1 MSLAKAREHLAKY
14 GLEGKI
20 MEFSASSASV
30 VEAANAIG
38 CKERE
43 IVKTLSFMLGENPI
57 LIAHRTRSGWCVPF
71 WRECKC

>member
-20 MEFSASSASV
+20 MEFSTSSASV

-43 IVKTLSFMLGENPI
+43 IVKNAFLYARRESHTY
-57 LIAHRTRSGWCVPF
+57 RSCRGL
-71 WRECKC
+71 

>member
-43 IVKTLSFMLGENPI
+43 TQSLKKHL
-57 LIAHRTRSGWCVPF
+57 AQRQR
-71 WRECKC
+71 